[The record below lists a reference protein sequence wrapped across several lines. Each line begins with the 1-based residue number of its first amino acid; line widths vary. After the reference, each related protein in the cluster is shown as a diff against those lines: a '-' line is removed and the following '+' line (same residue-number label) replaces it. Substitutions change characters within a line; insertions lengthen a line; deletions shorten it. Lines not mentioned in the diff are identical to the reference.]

1 MAKVTIKKLSIRNF
15 NGIAT
20 LDLDFSE
27 GTTQFVSPSGQG
39 KSSVI
44 QAVQYACGVD
54 IPKIYPSIDEFI
66 IKDLETK
73 VVLTIDVDGLEYSL
87 ERSNKQ
93 KWVVDKLTGVKV
105 FKGNESEC
113 VFDGEPTSITLYKS
127 KVCSLFNVDA
137 DLMPLL
143 LDVGAFNNLHWEAQR
158 KILSKL
164 LKLDEVVVELNQ
176 SAEFNL
182 LAEDLAK
189 GKSEVDIQRILNTS
203 KKAIN
208 DEVESNRILIEDKA
222 TQVAELS
229 KIDYEA
235 IENKKA
241 QLAQERNTLIEQ
253 NKEAN
258 KNNIIEEKK
267 LELEKLRADYLQKER
282 ELNNEKNA
290 HTQKEYE
297 LQRKI
302 ADLDMAINYAEQ
314 RIKKIDSEIEDCTM
328 EETAIT
334 EEEFDKSKTICP
346 TCKRELEKDKIDELL
361 LNFQNQRENRLADI
375 KSKASNLAID
385 KENTQSRIN
394 TQKEEKSALE
404 GQLNALKEIKFDCS
418 EVETLKE
425 QGIALSKEI
434 ESLKEKQI
442 ESVVAEK
449 IKQLNADYDEC
460 VRELT
465 NKDQMTKIQN
475 QIDVLKARS
484 RELAV
489 QDQNRILKQ
498 DQLFAYIKKKIELV
512 NNTVNQNFE
521 GVKFIFFTP
530 LTSNAEK
537 PYEITCTVS
546 YEGVKY
552 QKCSTGQK
560 ILANCRVFDGITKL
574 LNLDMFKFV
583 DERQST
589 TLNLGLSGQ
598 VIEMVTSDDKEK
610 CNFRPVQIRD
620 LYTIDDT
627 DKKNF

>member
-1 MAKVTIKKLSIRNF
+1 MAKITIKKLSIRNF

-44 QAVQYACGVD
+44 QAVQYTCGID
-54 IPKIYPSIDEFI
+54 IPKIYPSIDEFV

-73 VVLTIDVDGLEYSL
+73 VVLTLDVDGLEYSL

-93 KWVVDKLTGVKV
+93 KWVVDKLTGAKV

-113 VFDGEPTSITLYKS
+113 VFDGEPTSITLYKA

-164 LKLDEVVVELNQ
+164 LNLDEIVVELNQ

-182 LAEDLAK
+182 LTEDLAK

-208 DEVESNRILIEDKA
+208 GEVESNRILIEDKA
-222 TQVAELS
+222 NQVAELS
-229 KIDYEA
+229 KVDYEA
-235 IENKKA
+235 IESKKT
-241 QLAQERNTLIEQ
+241 QLAQERDTLIEQ

-297 LQRKI
+297 LQRKV
-302 ADLDMAINYAEQ
+302 ADLDMAISYAEQ
-314 RIKKIDSEIEDCTM
+314 RVKKIDSEIEDCAM
-328 EETAIT
+328 EETAVT

-361 LNFQNQRENRLADI
+361 LNFQNQKEKRLADI

-385 KENTQSRIN
+385 KQNTQSRIN

-404 GQLNALKEIKFDCS
+404 GQLNALNEIKIDTS
-418 EVETLKE
+418 EIDALKE

-434 ESLKEKQI
+434 ESLKEKQV
-442 ESVVAEK
+442 ESVVAER

-460 VRELT
+460 IRELT
-465 NKDQMTKIQN
+465 KKDQMTKIQN
-475 QIDVLKARS
+475 QIEALKARS

-498 DQLFAYIKKKIELV
+498 DQLFAYIRKKIELV

-546 YEGVKY
+546 YKGVKY

-589 TLNLGLSGQ
+589 TLDLGLSGQ
-598 VIEMVTSDDKEK
+598 VIEMVTFDDKEK

-620 LYTIDDT
+620 LYTIEDT